1 MDVVSRIGRASCLAF
16 LSLIVLWPAQTTHAQ
31 EVAKILEWGEHA
43 NLTCR
48 RGPARDSK
56 IAYEIELEDILIN
69 GRSVLVGEPFVG
81 DVRDLVFVVKNV
93 SDHPLG
99 FIQITV
105 ILPEVKRPPQ
115 VPFVRSPPSKGQ
127 PVPPGEKTELRVPPD
142 KLYDW
147 VKETVASQGMELST
161 IRRAAIDGFTV
172 EKAGQPGNVCATAR
186 DPRNEPPPK

>member
-1 MDVVSRIGRASCLAF
+1 MDVVSRIGRASRLAF
-16 LSLIVLWPAQTTHAQ
+16 LSLIVLWPGQTTHAQ
-31 EVAKILEWGEHA
+31 EAAKTLEWGEHA

-48 RGPARDSK
+48 KGPGPDSK
-56 IAYEIELEDILIN
+56 IAYAIELEDILIN

-81 DVRDLVFVVKNV
+81 DVRDLVFVVKNI
-93 SDHPLG
+93 SDRPLG
-99 FIQITV
+99 FFQITV

-115 VPFVRSPPSKGQ
+115 VPFVRSAQSKGQ

-147 VKETVASQGMELST
+147 VKETVVSQGMELSR
-161 IRRAAIDGFTV
+161 IKRAAIDGFIV
-172 EKAGQPGNVCATAR
+172 EKVGQPVNACATAR